1 MVRSLSVLFIFV
13 CSNVCAKDALLREG
27 VNWLKGSLPEGTE
40 VTFNKS
46 RLKFDG
52 CKHREYEL
60 AINQPFSENFS
71 VEALVTHAK
80 GQLVWGTYQ
89 QSVSVKKYSFI
100 PRYQVSENVS
110 LGAGMVYQSSPEFK
124 TSQGF
129 DINLPKSQMFLVSSR
144 FQGLRNNHH
153 IELEFSSTKY
163 SATDT
168 AGNWFER
175 GAADNKFTVSYEA
188 SF

>member
-1 MVRSLSVLFIFV
+1 MVRSLSVIFIFV

-60 AINQPFSENFS
+60 AINQPVSENFS

-100 PRYQVSENVS
+100 PRYQVSETVS
-110 LGAGMVYQSSPEFK
+110 LGRAWCIRVHLSLKPHKGLILTCQKVRCFLSAVVFK
-124 TSQGF
+124 G
-129 DINLPKSQMFLVSSR
+129 
-144 FQGLRNNHH
+144 
-153 IELEFSSTKY
+153 
-163 SATDT
+163 
-168 AGNWFER
+168 
-175 GAADNKFTVSYEA
+175 
-188 SF
+188 